1 MTAVA
6 VAGAPRRVPTILG
19 FLSRYPQ
26 VSLPSPT
33 PKRIAR
39 ASTGARK
46 LWFGRPWGDL
56 ERDTGEPAI
65 LLATSETLSRVL
77 SPTILRRAVKPRV
90 KLGIDL
96 AVRGIEVRKLFY
108 AAFAR
113 GLARDGYD
121 PEDALQEVYRGILAR
136 NNGTCPFDARK
147 SSFGHYVHIV
157 TKCVLANWIRKER
170 RRGSFESN
178 ETQLARFTSEES
190 GRSYRIEDEAPWRY
204 SLAPSEMDIARL
216 SREMG
221 ADARQEKALRLL
233 VDGHSRKEVL
243 GRLGADP
250 KWLEGVLARTR
261 SVLQS

>member
-6 VAGAPRRVPTILG
+6 VAAAPRRAPTVLE
-19 FLSRYPQ
+19 FLFRYPQ
-26 VSLPSPT
+26 VSLPTPK
-33 PKRIAR
+33 PKRIVR

-65 LLATSETLSRVL
+65 VLATSATLARVL
-77 SPTILRRAVKPRV
+77 SPVTLKKAVKP

-121 PEDALQEVYRGILAR
+121 PEDALQEVYRGLLAR

-178 ETQLARFTSEES
+178 ETTLTRFTSEES
-190 GRSYRIEDEAPWRY
+190 GRAYRIEDEGPWRY
-204 SLAPSEMDIARL
+204 SLAPSETDIQRL

-221 ADARQEKALRLL
+221 ADARTEKAIRLL
-233 VDGHSRKEVL
+233 IDGHSRKEVL
-243 GRLGADP
+243 GRLGVEP
-250 KWLEGVLARTR
+250 KWLEGVLAGARG
-261 SVLQS
+261 VLQS